1 MGGPPLFFCQSFG
14 SCTRFFCYRKDAED
28 MEHSTE
34 ILYNRTAVYCS
45 AEHRFGSDA
54 LLLSRFC
61 APKRAEAAV
70 DLCSGC
76 GIVALAWH
84 DAGHRGPCA
93 AVELQPP
100 ASALLQAAVADQ
112 DIRHIQPVCADLRTF
127 AQQPG
132 QWDVCACNPPYFT
145 QGPAADSPARALA
158 RHEESCGLEDVCSC
172 GFRLLRDGGKLALCH
187 RPERLAEV
195 LAALRAARLEP
206 KRLAFVKN
214 TPDGAPWLFLVEAQK
229 NRRTGLR
236 VEPDVLICSGA
247 ARYGR

>member
-1 MGGPPLFFCQSFG
+1 MGARRFSSAKVLGLAPGFFVTGKTLEIWNIPP
-14 SCTRFFCYRKDAED
+14 
-28 MEHSTE
+28 
-34 ILYNRTAVYCS
+34 
-45 AEHRFGSDA
+45 
-54 LLLSRFC
+54 RFC
-61 APKRAEAAV
+61 IIGLRSIALPSIALGQTHCFCPGSAPPNGPKPPWTCAPAAA
-70 DLCSGC
+70 S
-76 GIVALAWH
+76 WH
-84 DAGHRGPCA
+84 WPGTDAGTAARVP

>member
-1 MGGPPLFFCQSFG
+1 MPSSRASGTYAPA
-14 SCTRFFCYRKDAED
+14 TRP
-28 MEHSTE
+28 
-34 ILYNRTAVYCS
+34 ILPR
-45 AEHRFGSDA
+45 A
-54 LLLSRFC
+54 L
-61 APKRAEAAV
+61 P
-70 DLCSGC
+70 
-76 GIVALAWH
+76 
-84 DAGHRGPCA
+84 
-93 AVELQPP
+93 
-100 ASALLQAAVADQ
+100 
-112 DIRHIQPVCADLRTF
+112 
-127 AQQPG
+127 
-132 QWDVCACNPPYFT
+132 
-145 QGPAADSPARALA
+145 ADSPARALA